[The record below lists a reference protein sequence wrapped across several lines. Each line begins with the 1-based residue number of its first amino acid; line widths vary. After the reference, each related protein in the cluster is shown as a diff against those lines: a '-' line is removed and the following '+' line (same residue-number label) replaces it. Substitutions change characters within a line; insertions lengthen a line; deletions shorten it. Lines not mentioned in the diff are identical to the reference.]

1 MAMHIRRTHSS
12 VEALHA
18 ALVLALML
26 ALCWLP
32 VAADDGGSPHGPA
45 LDNPDAQ
52 IVVTPAAPSVALGGT
67 IRVNIY
73 YTPDAAMDLY
83 GLDIS
88 MSFDPTAVQILDGCP
103 ELYVPACPP
112 GVQIVPGPLL
122 VASGNQFSVYNIA
135 HNTTGTVRYASAA
148 MGGTPITNPGVLLYM
163 DVQATSAAWTCINIT
178 ESYLSTIN
186 GALIPHTRTS
196 GCFNIYDPTAAT
208 ISSFTASGGSNA
220 VTLNWVTASEADNL
234 GFNVYRAETADSA
247 RTRVNQALIPSL
259 VNPGSLT
266 GARYTYVDARIDK
279 TRQAYYY
286 WLESVDTRGHGELHG
301 PVVATLPVPP
311 LKLPPPLDPP
321 DTK

>member
-1 MAMHIRRTHSS
+1 
-12 VEALHA
+12 
-18 ALVLALML
+18 ML

-52 IVVTPAAPSVALGGT
+52 IVVTPAAPSVGKGSTMRVNVDYIYDPAWGLYGFDVLLHFDTTHLQVIDACPYSGICPSGVQVYTGPLLDAWNNSYFRNVASNTEGT
-67 IRVNIY
+67 INYVHHGVA
-73 YTPDAAMDLY
+73 PDAEIYASGVMLY
-83 GLDIS
+83 FEVTAVDVGLTCIEVITSTLSNIDGQRIPHTAATGCFNV
-88 MSFDPTAVQILDGCP
+88 FDPTAV
-103 ELYVPACPP
+103 
-112 GVQIVPGPLL
+112 
-122 VASGNQFSVYNIA
+122 
-135 HNTTGTVRYASAA
+135 TV
-148 MGGTPITNPGVLLYM
+148 
-163 DVQATSAAWTCINIT
+163 
-178 ESYLSTIN
+178 
-186 GALIPHTRTS
+186 
-196 GCFNIYDPTAAT
+196 
-208 ISSFTASGGSNA
+208 SSFTASGGSNA

-259 VNPGSLT
+259 VNPGSPT